1 MLNIRHILRLHT
13 QNQTMSEIIVQTGIH
28 RSILKKIVGDFKE
41 SKLTFSEINELS
53 DKDLEDLF
61 KKPQENLH
69 SKKLETL
76 YNLFPEMDR
85 ELKRNGVTKALLW
98 EEYKKKYP
106 GGASITAFRFHFS
119 QWKARKIPIMRQ
131 NHKAGDKLFI
141 DFAGE
146 KLVIKDKETGKE
158 KHVEVFVAVLGA
170 SQLTYVEA
178 VLTQRKED
186 FISACENALYFVGG
200 APAAI
205 VPDNLRSAV
214 TKSDKYEPTINETF
228 ADFAE
233 HYNTTILPARAYRPK
248 DKAVVENTVKIVYT
262 RIYAK
267 IRDEVFYTLES
278 LNKAILVAL
287 EEHNNYILTGKNY
300 SRRQKYEEVEKS
312 VLLPLPAMRYEF
324 KKQLFATVAKNG
336 HVALSLDRHYY
347 SVPYSCIGK
356 RVKILFTSYN
366 VEVFDNYQLVAIHK
380 RWQSPFK
387 YTTDKEHLPPAHRF
401 VAELEADK
409 FLTMADEIHKDVK
422 LYVTKIL
429 DIKQHPEHLYRM
441 CSGVL
446 DLSKKYGN
454 ERLTKACQRSL
465 IFGIYS
471 YRIIKKILEGGLDI
485 LADEDCIEK
494 FEMPQHDNIRGGD
507 YYQ

>member
-1 MLNIRHILRLHT
+1 M
-13 QNQTMSEIIVQTGIH
+13 
-28 RSILKKIVGDFKE
+28 K
-41 SKLTFSEINELS
+41 
-53 DKDLEDLF
+53 
-61 KKPQENLH
+61 
-69 SKKLETL
+69 
-76 YNLFPEMDR
+76 
-85 ELKRNGVTKALLW
+85 
-98 EEYKKKYP
+98 
-106 GGASITAFRFHFS
+106 
-119 QWKARKIPIMRQ
+119 
-131 NHKAGDKLFI
+131 
-141 DFAGE
+141 
-146 KLVIKDKETGKE
+146 
-158 KHVEVFVAVLGA
+158 
-170 SQLTYVEA
+170 
-178 VLTQRKED
+178 
-186 FISACENALYFVGG
+186 
-200 APAAI
+200 
-205 VPDNLRSAV
+205 
-214 TKSDKYEPTINETF
+214 
-228 ADFAE
+228 
-233 HYNTTILPARAYRPK
+233 
-248 DKAVVENTVKIVYT
+248 
-262 RIYAK
+262 
-267 IRDEVFYTLES
+267 
-278 LNKAILVAL
+278 
-287 EEHNNYILTGKNY
+287 
-300 SRRQKYEEVEKS
+300 KS

-422 LYVTKIL
+422 LYITKIL
-429 DIKQHPEHLYRM
+429 DIKQHPEHLYRI